1 MDRNSIV
8 GFVLIA
14 LVLVGYSYFTA
25 PTKDQI
31 AQQQRQRDSIALV
44 NQTKVQDSIKNVIAQ
59 AAAPVNPDT
68 VIANDS
74 VNQVN
79 LQNQLGSFASAANG
93 TPQTFLLENEKMKV
107 TLSNQGGKVVQVE
120 LKDYKTYDKKPL
132 ILFKGD
138 STVMGLNFFAE
149 NKTIATDKLFF
160 TPVGEAFNI
169 SGTTKKSFTMRLNAG
184 NGKYLDYT
192 YTLTGNKYDVKFDIG
207 FTGMNDLIA
216 ANSTFVELDWR
227 HNLLRQEHIMKPE
240 RAVSTIYYRYS
251 DDKEDYLSET
261 KDEQKSINEKIK
273 WVSFKQQYFQT
284 ALIADSL
291 FDPTIIET
299 FTDKSSDT
307 DVRYMKANVRI
318 PYYHM
323 PNEKFGTTFYFG
335 PNLYPTLKSYDVN
348 LEKTI
353 PLGWGIFG
361 WVNRFIVIPVFE
373 WLGSFALSYGII
385 ILMLTLIIK
394 IGLLPL
400 TYNAYKSG
408 AKMRVLQPEIKEIQ
422 DKHKEEP
429 IKLQQE
435 LMGLYK
441 KAGVSPLG
449 GCVPLLLQMPIL
461 IAMFRFFPASIELRQ
476 QSFLWCHDLS
486 TYDSIW
492 TFGKLP
498 VIDYIY
504 GDHVSLF
511 TLLMT
516 ISTLLYTHFN
526 MQMSSAMNAQ
536 MKWMQYI
543 MPVMFLG
550 IFNNYAAG
558 LSYYYFLANMI
569 SIGQQG
575 VFRAFLDEKKI
586 HAQIQENKK
595 RPQATKKS
603 SFQERLEKMSKERG
617 LNAPKKK

>member
-44 NQTKVQDSIKNVIAQ
+44 SQTKVIDSINNIVQKATPINI
-59 AAAPVNPDT
+59 DT
-68 VIANDS
+68 IIANDS
-74 VNQVN
+74 VNQIN

-93 TPQTFLLENEKMKV
+93 TPQNFVLENEKMKV
-107 TLSNQGGKVVQVE
+107 TLSTQGGKVIEVV
-120 LKDYKTYDKKPL
+120 LKDYKTFDKKPL
-132 ILFKGD
+132 ILFKSD
-138 STVMGLNFFAE
+138 STIMGLNFFAD

-160 TPVGEAFNI
+160 TPIGSAFNI
-169 SGTTKKSFTMRLNAG
+169 TGTTKKSFTMRLNSS

-192 YTLTGNKYDVKFDIG
+192 YTLTGDKYDVKFDIG
-207 FTGMNDLIA
+207 FTGLNDVIA

-227 HNLLRQEHIMKPE
+227 HNLLLQEHIMKPE

-251 DDKEDYLSET
+251 DDKVDYLSET
-261 KDEQKSINEKIK
+261 KDEQKSVNEKIK
-273 WVSFKQQYFQT
+273 WVSFKQQYFST

-299 FTDKSSDT
+299 FTDHSSET
-307 DVRYMKANVRI
+307 HVRYMKANIRI
-318 PYYHM
+318 PYNHL
-323 PNEKFGTTFYFG
+323 PDEKFGTTFYFG

-348 LEKTI
+348 LEQSI

-373 WLGSFALSYGII
+373 WLGSFALNYGII
-385 ILMLTLIIK
+385 ILILTLIIK

-422 DKHKEEP
+422 DKNKDEP
-429 IKLQQE
+429 VKLQQE

-476 QSFLWCHDLS
+476 QGFLWCHDLS

-498 VIDYIY
+498 IIDYIY

-569 SIGQQG
+569 SIAQQG
-575 VFRAFLDEKKI
+575 VFRAFIDEKKI

-595 RPQATKKS
+595 RPQANKKS
-603 SFQERLEKMSKERG
+603 AFQERLEKMSKERG
-617 LNAPKKK
+617 INPPKKK

>member
-14 LVLVGYSYFTA
+14 LVLVGYSYFTT

-31 AQQQRQRDSIALV
+31 AQQQRQRDSIALIV
-44 NQTKVQDSIKNVIAQ
+44 QSKVQDSIKSAIVQ
-59 AAAPVNPDT
+59 AVTPVNPDT
-68 VIANDS
+68 DIANDS
-74 VNQVN
+74 LNQIN
-79 LQNQLGSFASAANG
+79 LQNQLGSFATAANG
-93 TPQTFLLENEKMKV
+93 TTQNFVLENEKMKV
-107 TLSNQGGKVVQVE
+107 TLSTLGGKVIQVE

-160 TPVGEAFNI
+160 TPIGEAFNI
-169 SGTTKKSFTMRLNAG
+169 SGSTKKSFVMRLKVG
-184 NGKYLDYT
+184 NSKYVDYT
-192 YTLTGNKYDVKFDIG
+192 YTLNGNKYDVKFDIG
-207 FTGMNDLIA
+207 FTGMSDLIA
-216 ANSTFVELDWR
+216 SNSTFVELDWR

-240 RAVSTIYYRYS
+240 RAVSTIYFRYS

-261 KDEQKSINEKIK
+261 EDEQKSINEKVK

-299 FTDKSSDT
+299 YTDVNSNT
-307 DVRYMKANVRI
+307 EVRYMKANVRI
-318 PYYHM
+318 PYYHL

-385 ILMLTLIIK
+385 ILLLTLIIK

-476 QSFLWCHDLS
+476 QSFLWCSDLS

-526 MQMSSAMNAQ
+526 MQMSAAMNAQ

-569 SIGQQG
+569 SIGQQNL
-575 VFRAFLDEKKI
+575 FRAFLDEKKI

-595 RPQATKKS
+595 RPQSTKKS
-603 SFQERLEKMSKERG
+603 SFQ
-617 LNAPKKK
+617 